1 MYSLE
6 EVISKFKTSKNKVEE
21 IVNFFMERINY
32 EKLRFVSKLIG
43 NDDGKYKLNI
53 NQIKDCINF
62 MLFEAIENYLNN
74 PSDSVY
80 VSENIILNV
89 SNYGGKRYISISPR
103 YDFTK

>member
-1 MYSLE
+1 
-6 EVISKFKTSKNKVEE
+6 
-21 IVNFFMERINY
+21 MEKINY

-53 NQIKDCINF
+53 NQIRDCINF
-62 MLFEAIENYLNN
+62 MLLEAIENYLNN

-89 SNYGGKRYISISPR
+89 SNYGGKHYISISPR